1 MERGNLSRRDFCK
14 GAAALGAA
22 AVGLSAAGRVL
33 GAESAAEKPP
43 AVPAPMPTIKL
54 GGLVV
59 SRLILGSNP
68 FFGFDHGNPQASGKE
83 MTDFYT
89 DERIKAILDLAAD
102 QGITAVW
109 TPCYERWIK
118 VWNEYRKGG
127 GKLKTWIAQPD
138 RTPMEKDIQAAI
150 DNGAGA
156 VSIQGGQ
163 IDSQVAGNNKKWD
176 VVRGWLELIKKN
188 GLPAGMATHTATVHL
203 EAEEKGMPTDFY
215 NQTMYRPDTYVP
227 AGLEESL
234 RVIEKISKP
243 VIGYKA
249 LGAGRFAPKDALPV
263 IFKRLKAK
271 DGVCLGMYPKSK
283 DEIAENAALVRS
295 LSAT

>member
-1 MERGNLSRRDFCK
+1 MDCGNLSRRDFCK
-14 GAAALGAA
+14 QAALAGAAAIALATGRGTLAA
-22 AVGLSAAGRVL
+22 ADAPAA
-33 GAESAAEKPP
+33 
-43 AVPAPMPTIKL
+43 APMPTIKL
-54 GGLVV
+54 GGLAV

-68 FFGFDHGNPQASGKE
+68 FFGFDHGNPQATGKE

-89 DERIKAILDLAAD
+89 DEKMTSVLDAAAD

-138 RTPMEKDIQAAI
+138 RLPMEKDIQLAV

-156 VSIQGGQ
+156 VAIQGLQ
-163 IDSQVAGNNKKWD
+163 IDSQVVAGKWD
-176 VVRGWLELIKKN
+176 VVRAWLELIRKN
-188 GLPAGMATHTATVHL
+188 GLPAGMGTHTATVHL
-203 EAEEKGMPTDFY
+203 AAEEKGMPIDFHC
-215 NQTMYRPDTYVP
+215 QTMYRPDTYVA

-234 RVIEKISKP
+234 RAIEKMSKP

-249 LGAGRFAPKDALPV
+249 LGAGRFAPKDALPA

-271 DGVCLGMYPKSK
+271 DGVCLGMYPNKK
-283 DEIAENAALVRS
+283 DEIAENAALVRT
-295 LSAT
+295 LS